1 MNKITL
7 VDFDE
12 YMILNLITLVECD
25 WKIRCWI
32 LHHFA
37 FHTMSVL
44 TFKLTVLFSM
54 VLFNWHF
61 LLLSYLQEQERSHQY
76 QKQLEDIKSQIN
88 KSGNKS
94 AVCVDLSCQGRA
106 DLSYQMYII
115 ILIYLTSYYFCIN
128 TESSYV
134 SFDCRLNFWT
144 KLFKRK
150 SNLIQMD

>member
-1 MNKITL
+1 MILWNRKLLNLVIFFVDCDRFFYLSLKLIKFLRLNKITL
-7 VDFDE
+7 VDFVE
-12 YMILNLITLVECD
+12 YMILNLIALVECD

-32 LHHFA
+32 SRHFA

-44 TFKLTVLFSM
+44 TFTLTVLFSM

-61 LLLSYLQEQERSHQY
+61 LLLSYLQEQERSRQY

-106 DLSYQMYII
+106 DLSYQMYMLQ
-115 ILIYLTSYYFCIN
+115 LIFGFS
-128 TESSYV
+128 
-134 SFDCRLNFWT
+134 
-144 KLFKRK
+144 
-150 SNLIQMD
+150 